1 MKNISKIQLLLL
13 PGILCGQLASAAD
26 PVKTLPV
33 KTAPIRSV
41 FTIPTN
47 PGEGRD
53 PFFPDSTR
61 IYELVAAASAPR
73 VVEVTTLTVKGYSI
87 INGRPMVII
96 NNHSFMISDEGDVL
110 TPGGRVH
117 VRCLDIKPSVAIVE
131 ANGQR
136 RDLHF

>member
-1 MKNISKIQLLLL
+1 MKKFPKIQLLLL
-13 PGILCGQLASAAD
+13 SVILCSQPAGAAD
-26 PVKTLPV
+26 PVKPLPV
-33 KTAPIRSV
+33 KAPPIRSV

-96 NNHSFMISDEGDVL
+96 NNHSFMANDEGDVL

-117 VRCLDIKPSVAIVE
+117 VRCLVIRPSLAIVE